1 MALLV
6 CGAGSGIGSRKIGI
20 VTALVCYALP
30 PNVEL
35 TDVSSAAHIAVA
47 TYGDAASLAPDDH

>member
-1 MALLV
+1 MKYK
-6 CGAGSGIGSRKIGI
+6 GSSRLKTNG
-20 VTALVCYALP
+20 VVPFLVCYALP

-35 TDVSSAAHIAVA
+35 TDLSSAAHIAVA